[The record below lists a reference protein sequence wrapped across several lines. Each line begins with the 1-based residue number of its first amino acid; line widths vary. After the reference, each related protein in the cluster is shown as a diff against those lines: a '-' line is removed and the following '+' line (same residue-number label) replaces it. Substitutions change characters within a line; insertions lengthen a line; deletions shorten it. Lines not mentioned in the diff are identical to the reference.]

1 MISLQ
6 TRHTAQLNQEVL
18 QEARALLDLAFDGD
32 FADDDWQHAL
42 GGLHVLARREGKL
55 VGHAAVVQRQLLHQ
69 GRSLRAGYLEATAV
83 DPAQQRRG
91 IGVSMMA
98 EVEQII
104 RAAYELGA
112 LGASDAGL
120 QLYQK
125 RGWLPWRGRAMA
137 FTPSG
142 VIYTQEEDCLFVFE
156 TSTTLDREA
165 DITCDYR
172 EGDLW

>member
-6 TRHTAQLNQEVL
+6 TRHTAQLNQETL
-18 QEARALLDLAFDGD
+18 QDARALLALAFDGD

-42 GGLHVLARREGKL
+42 GGLHVLARHDGEL
-55 VGHAAVVQRQLLHQ
+55 VGHAAIVQRQLLYQ
-69 GRSLRAGYLEATAV
+69 GRALRAGYLEAMAV
-83 DPAQQRRG
+83 HPAQQRRG
-91 IGVSMMA
+91 IGAAMMA

-104 RAAYELGA
+104 GASYEMGA

-120 QLYQK
+120 RLYQK

-142 VIYTQEEDCLFVFE
+142 VIYTQEEGCLFIFE
-156 TSTTLDREA
+156 ASATLDRAA